1 MKSPA
6 DRADFPTPLERD
18 LPPGRHL
25 RLKEHLLS
33 EIRQESQGNTDTGWN
48 ARGRGGGWLRPS
60 LAAGAVVA
68 AVAAGLVITQPFGG
82 DAAQAGPPSKETVA
96 MLKQIAAAAAKQP
109 VPKGIRD
116 DQFVY
121 VRTKESYMETGSDE
135 TARIQPV
142 HVREAWSSVDGKHTG
157 MAHDPVDGFDHER
170 FPPDL
175 PLVEGDSHY
184 RSLQKLPTD
193 PVNMRD
199 WLYRVGQGGESKDQ
213 NAFVLVRDLCGGLM
227 PPKQAAAL
235 FLAASKIS
243 GVELIEGVVDAAGRR
258 GVAIARENDGERQEL
273 IFDKKTK
280 QFLGERQVAVEDLPT
295 GFKKGT
301 VTAQSAVLELKVV
314 DKAGERP

>member
-1 MKSPA
+1 MTSYEDSDGFATVP
-6 DRADFPTPLERD
+6 ERN

-33 EIRQESQGNTDTGWN
+33 EIRQEDTGTDT
-48 ARGRGGGWLRPS
+48 APRAGRSWLRPS
-60 LAAGAVVA
+60 LVAGAVAA
-68 AVAAGLVITQPFGG
+68 AVAAGLVVAQPFSE
-82 DAAQAGPPSKETVA
+82 DTAQAGPPSKETVA
-96 MLKQIAAAAAKQP
+96 MLEDIAEAAGRQP
-109 VPKGIRD
+109 APKNLRD

-121 VRTKESYMETGSDE
+121 IKTRERYVETGSDE
-135 TARIQPV
+135 TARLQPL
-142 HVREAWSSVDGKHTG
+142 HVREYWQSVDGKHTEVVN
-157 MAHDPVDGFDHER
+157 DRVDGFDHER
-170 FPPDL
+170 MPPDL
-175 PLVEGDSHY
+175 PLAEGSQDY
-184 RSLQKLPTD
+184 RSLQKMPGD

-199 WLYRVGQGGESKDQ
+199 WLYRVASGGESRDQ
-213 NAFVLVRDLCGGLM
+213 NAFVLVGDLCGGLM

-235 FLAASKIS
+235 YLAASRIP
-243 GVELIEGVVDAAGRR
+243 GVELVDDAVDAAGRR

-301 VTAQSAVLELKVV
+301 VTAHTAVLERKVV